1 MSSGKDLLSLD
12 WGRILSIS
20 LSTAQEP
27 PNSATSSAS
36 ARVPIGLLGAVG
48 SDFDP
53 WFNNQA
59 QVAPLRPLLGKTQAA
74 LDSLFPPVSV
84 PDVAK
89 RKKKGKKDTH
99 PCTSQHA
106 CRWKCDTEH
115 CIRTLSDCDSVSRGC
130 SNRRANLS
138 SHSRSLFFFL
148 PQ

>member
-1 MSSGKDLLSLD
+1 MTASQPNGTPCVISLLGESSWKVSSVVLETMSSGKDLLSLD
-12 WGRILSIS
+12 WGRILSIG
-20 LSTAQEP
+20 LSTALEP

-59 QVAPLRPLLGKTQAA
+59 QVAPLRPLLGKTRAA

-89 RKKKGKKDTH
+89 KKKKERKTRTRARLSTRVGGNVTR
-99 PCTSQHA
+99 SIA
-106 CRWKCDTEH
+106 SEH
-115 CIRTLSDCDSVSRGC
+115 
-130 SNRRANLS
+130 
-138 SHSRSLFFFL
+138 
-148 PQ
+148 

>member
-1 MSSGKDLLSLD
+1 MTASQPNGTPCVISLLGESSWKVSSVVLETMSSGKDLLSLD
-12 WGRILSIS
+12 WGRILSIG
-20 LSTAQEP
+20 LSTALEP

-59 QVAPLRPLLGKTQAA
+59 QVAPLRPLLGKTRAA

-89 RKKKGKKDTH
+89 KKKKERKT
-99 PCTSQHA
+99 
-106 CRWKCDTEH
+106 
-115 CIRTLSDCDSVSRGC
+115 RTRARLSTRVGG
-130 SNRRANLS
+130 NVT
-138 SHSRSLFFFL
+138 RSIASER
-148 PQ
+148 